1 VQPGGEQT
9 VDGSRDRG
17 SVAFLGGIAAALG
30 LLVIMMLL
38 LAAQESFSR
47 DDFISLAH
55 VRKPVWSW
63 LDTYLPLEKRWGW
76 AYRPLG
82 TDTYFYVCS
91 KLFGWNPLAFFS
103 VSLGLHFLTSILV
116 YRVAI
121 QLGFERRVAVVTG
134 LLAVSRH
141 PTLWQICYASA
152 FYPVATV
159 FLALLATS
167 LFLDYAR
174 KGAMRFQA
182 GSCLALSLALLCS
195 EFPIGLPVL
204 YVFLSLW
211 ASSTNPAGRLDTKE
225 LIPSVATLLRA
236 VRRAL
241 PQFAIVAL
249 YLVVRLGVIAS
260 ARAPASYGV
269 NFAPQHLVWRV
280 LQQIFYLFSDWP
292 TLFAAGLLILAITSL
307 VMVSEE
313 RREILRWLLPV
324 NAICVLWIL
333 GTVAPFL
340 VLNFSHSR
348 YSVVFEVPTA
358 LLVGSYLSALWYLY
372 GRRHRKALEVALV
385 VLAFAAL
392 PYRTVWERS
401 HKLYGSH
408 STSLL
413 TAVSES
419 YPDIEPN
426 THVVLL
432 YNAPGLASY
441 AGGSLFRN
449 NVYGGDAAR
458 QAYWPGKGLTMDFH
472 NLWEQPVSG
481 DCERCV
487 YFQLLPELE
496 VAAAEKRFLEFR
508 SPYYEGP

>member
-1 VQPGGEQT
+1 VGG
-9 VDGSRDRG
+9 GRDRG
-17 SVAFLGGIAAALG
+17 SVAFLAGIAAALG
-30 LLVIMMLL
+30 LLVVMMLL
-38 LAAQESFSR
+38 LASQESFSR

-63 LDTYLPLEKRWGW
+63 LDTYLPLEKRWWW

-82 TDTYFYVCS
+82 TDTYFYACI

-103 VSLGLHFLTSILV
+103 VSLGLHFLTSVLV
-116 YRVAI
+116 YRVAV
-121 QLGFERRVAVVTG
+121 QLGFKPQIAVVTG

-141 PTLWQICYASA
+141 PTLWQITYASA
-152 FYPVATV
+152 FYYVGAI

-167 LFLDYAR
+167 LFIDYAR
-174 KGAMRFQA
+174 KGAMRLQV

-195 EFPIGLPVL
+195 EFPIALPVF

-211 ASSTNPAGRLDTKE
+211 VSSTDPDGRLDTEE
-225 LIPSVATLLRA
+225 LIPSVATLFRA
-236 VRRAL
+236 ARRAL

-260 ARAPASYGV
+260 ARAPASYGL
-269 NFAPQHLVWRV
+269 NFAPQHLLWR
-280 LQQIFYLFSDWP
+280 LLLQIFYVFRDWP
-292 TLFAAGLLILAITSL
+292 TLFAAGLLILAITTL

-324 NAICVLWIL
+324 NAICVLWIV
-333 GTVAPFL
+333 GTVALFL
-340 VLNFSHSR
+340 ALDFTHSR
-348 YSVVFEVPTA
+348 YSVVIEVPTC
-358 LLVGSYLSALWYLY
+358 LLLGSYLSAFWHLY

-401 HKLYGSH
+401 QKFYGIH
-408 STSLL
+408 SASLL
-413 TAVSES
+413 KAVSEN
-419 YPDIEPN
+419 YPDIEPH
-426 THVVLL
+426 TKVVLL

-441 AGGSLFRN
+441 AGGVLFRR
-449 NVYGGDAAR
+449 NVYGGDAAL

-472 NLWEQPVSG
+472 NLWEQPLSG
-481 DCERCV
+481 DCERCI
-487 YFQLLPELE
+487 YFQLLPKLE
-496 VAAAEKRFLEFR
+496 VASAEKRFLEFR
-508 SPYYEGP
+508 APYYEGP